1 MYANV
6 IQVKSSWQE
15 CGHSRGDASDLEEL
29 AGARPARGARKPHQ
43 KGGVRG
49 RGAGRGQDHGSGGA
63 REQQTV
69 TAADVVQN
77 LIMYLIVYHS
87 VIFILLPNIA
97 DFVNDGQGKP
107 VK

>member
-15 CGHSRGDASDLEEL
+15 CGHSRGDASDLGEL

-43 KGGVRG
+43 KGGVG
-49 RGAGRGQDHGSGGA
+49 GAGSGQDHGSGGA

-77 LIMYLIVYHS
+77 LNMYLIVFHS